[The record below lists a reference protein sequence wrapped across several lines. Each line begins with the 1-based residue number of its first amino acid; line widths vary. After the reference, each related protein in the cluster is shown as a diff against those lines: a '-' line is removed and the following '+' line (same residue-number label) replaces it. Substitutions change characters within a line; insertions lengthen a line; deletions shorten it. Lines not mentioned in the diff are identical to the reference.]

1 MSAMEMSTFGRQSRL
16 SFALHE
22 PSREVRHG
30 DALIRL
36 QEQPFQILRLLL
48 ARPGA
53 VVTREE
59 IRERLWPEGTY
70 VDFEHSLNAA
80 VKRLRAALGDDA
92 RNPVFIET
100 LPRRGY
106 RWIERSFVPLNVR
119 LVVLPLVARGRSD
132 AFANELTEELIAQLA
147 NRSAGRVHVIA
158 RMSALACMGISQRAS
173 EVGTSL
179 AADYLL
185 EGGVRRRGGRVRIA
199 VSLID
204 TREEAQTWGDIYDRD
219 VTDSLSAQVEVAS
232 KIAESIL
239 EHLFRR
245 VTVHPTNRPPT
256 IRGHAIVRIS
266 KL

>member
-1 MSAMEMSTFGRQSRL
+1 
-16 SFALHE
+16 
-22 PSREVRHG
+22 
-30 DALIRL
+30 
-36 QEQPFQILRLLL
+36 
-48 ARPGA
+48 
-53 VVTREE
+53 VT
-59 IRERLWPEGTY
+59 
-70 VDFEHSLNAA
+70 
-80 VKRLRAALGDDA
+80 
-92 RNPVFIET
+92 
-100 LPRRGY
+100 
-106 RWIERSFVPLNVR
+106 LNVR